1 MSRNVASST
10 TVALR
15 RIGLVALAC
24 SAVFLQA
31 CGGGSRAKS
40 YEPTRIVSFGDENS
54 VLDSYSGSLRDASG
68 AAATLYGLT
77 YSANYTLTTAAVTCQ
92 VSGSD
97 PATGKFCASSV
108 TVDDGTTSTFD
119 APSYT
124 IYNTTDYPSTVNAWE
139 LGSGTVNG
147 STVALKRTTS
157 TTYYCNTA
165 SLWIQSLAL
174 SFGKG
179 YRSECPLTSYSGA
192 ETYAEAGAKVAD
204 VATQVDNHLSELG
217 SGVMVTIMAG
227 QNDILELY
235 AQVKANTL
243 TLAQAQTIA
252 QERADALAVVVKK
265 VIATGAKVV
274 LALTPDLGESPLA
287 YTTGENRT
295 ALAAL
300 TKSFNDQ
307 VYITRLGEESGR
319 NLAGVNPV
327 SLTNTTTRS
336 TSYVYEKPLCNTA
349 TTNTATRPDGTTLS
363 VTPDVS
369 NGFGRELTKF
379 CTASTYVTDGS
390 LSTYMWADL
399 VRFAPAAHALIGSTA
414 ATRAA
419 NQF

>member
-54 VLDSYSGSLRDASG
+54 VLDSYSGSLTDASG
-68 AAATLYGLT
+68 SAATLYGLAYT
-77 YSANYTLTTAAVTCQ
+77 ANYTLTTAAVTC
-92 VSGSD
+92 
-97 PATGKFCASSV
+97 
-108 TVDDGTTSTFD
+108 VDDSTTAFCGTTSSETFTKD
-119 APSYT
+119 APDAYVINSVAT
-124 IYNTTDYPSTVNAWE
+124 FPSTITFLEKDVAD
-139 LGSGTVNG
+139 
-147 STVALKRTTS
+147 ALKRTTN
-157 TTYYCNTA
+157 TTYYCNT
-165 SLWIQSLAL
+165 SSIWIQSLAL

-235 AQVKANTL
+235 AQVKSSAL